1 LCVKYNKNKNCWI
14 KKIIL
19 YLSVI
24 YNIGYCEKT
33 IGVVWFV
40 SVLLDGGIGSICSW
54 EGSTWPIAELNDS
67 IVVIRDKVKK
77 TSTISSIGK

>member
-14 KKIIL
+14 KKIYFFINL
-19 YLSVI
+19 I
-24 YNIGYCEKT
+24 YNIDYCEKA

-40 SVLLDGGIGSICSW
+40 LVLLDGGIGSICSW

-67 IVVIRDKVKK
+67 IVVIRDNIK
-77 TSTISSIGK
+77 TSTISIGE